1 MAILKFQ
8 QARRAVMEQI
18 RSALA
23 SPAEKSTPSR
33 YNPLKT
39 ETIPILESPGRVLAE
54 PIRADRDFPPFPRST
69 RDGYAVRSQDVAAP
83 PANLK
88 CRGQVKAGSEFA
100 GTVGAGE
107 CVEIMTGAPAP
118 EGTDAVVMVE
128 YISHEGE
135 RIEVKRA
142 AAAGENIVARG
153 SEARRGDPML
163 SPGRRIGYG
172 ETAVMAS
179 VGQSTV
185 SVYRQPRVAIIPTGD
200 EVVEVEATPEP
211 FEIRNSNG
219 YSLHAQV
226 AASGG
231 VPVAL
236 GIAPDREDR
245 LREMIEDGLRTDLL
259 VLSGGVSMGKY
270 DLVEKVLAEL
280 GAEFFFDGVL
290 IQPGRPLVFGRAQGA
305 FFFGLPGNP
314 LSTMVTF
321 ELFVRPALA
330 LLGGEREAPLRFLRA
345 RLAKDFRRKPGLAA
359 FLPAT
364 LEGEYYEPVVSVVE
378 WKGSGDIASLNRG
391 NCYLAVP
398 EDAAELKAGEWVSV
412 LPR

>member
-1 MAILKFQ
+1 MAVLKFQ
-8 QARRAVMEQI
+8 QARLAVVEKV

-23 SPAEKSTPSR
+23 SPAERSHSARYTP
-33 YNPLKT
+33 LQT
-39 ETIPILESPGRVLAE
+39 EIIPILESPGRVLAE
-54 PIRADRDFPPFPRST
+54 SIRADRDFPPFPRST

-83 PANLK
+83 PVKLHCK
-88 CRGQVKAGSEFA
+88 GQVKAGSSFA
-100 GTVGAGE
+100 GTVGAGD

-128 YISHEGE
+128 FTSQEGE
-135 RIEVKRA
+135 RIEIKRTV
-142 AAAGENIVARG
+142 AAGENIVARG
-153 SEARRGDPML
+153 SEARRGDLML
-163 SPGRRIGYG
+163 EPGRRIAYG

-179 VGQSTV
+179 VGRSTV
-185 SVYRQPRVAIIPTGD
+185 SVYRRPRVAIIPTGD
-200 EVVEVEATPEP
+200 EVVEVESAPSP

-219 YSLHAQV
+219 YSLYAQV
-226 AASGG
+226 AVAGG
-231 VPVAL
+231 VPVPL

-259 VLSGGVSMGKY
+259 LLSGGVSMGKY

-290 IQPGRPLVFGRAQGA
+290 IQPGRPLVFGRARGT

-321 ELFVRPALA
+321 ELFVRSAMA
-330 LLGGEREAPLRFLRA
+330 LLSGEHEAPLRFLRA
-345 RLAKDFRRKPGLAA
+345 RLVKDFRRKPGLAA

-364 LEGEYYEPVVSVVE
+364 LAGDTYDPVVSVVE

-412 LPR
+412 MPR